1 MTRFISIS
9 GTIGAGKTELA
20 KLLVKLLDANFIKE
34 EFAENTFLPK
44 FYENPERYAFPLE
57 ISFLFE
63 RFQQLKVE
71 FSKTDIFKQLYIS
84 DYLFDK
90 TILFAK
96 NNLSNDQY
104 KVFKSLYDPFYEQI
118 RKPDLVLF
126 IHRPVEVLL
135 ENIQKRGRNFEKSID
150 GKYLQDIQD
159 LYLSYFKYSNDK
171 KVVVLKL
178 EDRDFIN
185 NENLLNKIIDLINQ
199 NHIFGTSYFGL

>member
-104 KVFKSLYDPFYEQI
+104 KVFKSLYTT
-118 RKPDLVLF
+118 LF
-126 IHRPVEVLL
+126 
-135 ENIQKRGRNFEKSID
+135 
-150 GKYLQDIQD
+150 
-159 LYLSYFKYSNDK
+159 
-171 KVVVLKL
+171 
-178 EDRDFIN
+178 
-185 NENLLNKIIDLINQ
+185 
-199 NHIFGTSYFGL
+199 TSK